1 MVIYYPDMTDP
12 SNSAP
17 VGLAPLAQRCEL
29 LRGWHVR
36 SQPLVLPNAWD
47 AASARAVVDA
57 GFRAVATTSSG
68 VALSLGYEDHQGA
81 PPAEMFAAAA
91 RIARA
96 VEVPV
101 TVDAEAGYGLPPDEL
116 VARLA
121 EVGAAGA
128 NLEDSNHTAGGLRP
142 SDEQAAWLASVR
154 EAADRLG
161 YPLVV
166 NARIDTFIA
175 GAGQPQEPLVE
186 DAAGRAAAYLAA
198 GADCVYPILLRE
210 PDARRAFLAAV
221 DGAVNLLTWP
231 GGATVAELAADGAAR
246 VSYGGSIHRVAMQ
259 HVAEILKG
267 VQA

>member
-1 MVIYYPDMTDP
+1 MVRYYPDMTDP
-12 SNSAP
+12 SISAP
-17 VGLAPLAQRCEL
+17 GATSLAERCEL

-36 SQPLVLPNAWD
+36 SDPLVLPNAWD
-47 AASARAVVDA
+47 AASARAVVEA
-57 GFRAVATTSSG
+57 GFRAVASTSSG

-96 VEVPV
+96 VAVPV
-101 TVDAEAGYGLPPDEL
+101 TVDAAAGYDLPPDEL

-128 NLEDSNHTAGGLRP
+128 NLEDSDHAAGGLRP
-142 SDEQAAWLASVR
+142 VEAQAEWLASVR
-154 EAADRLG
+154 AAAARQG

-175 GAGQPQEPLVE
+175 GAGQPQLPLVDE
-186 DAAGRAAAYLAA
+186 AVARAVAYLAA
-198 GADCVYPILLRE
+198 GADCVYPIILRE
-210 PDARRAFLAAV
+210 PDARRAFVGAV

-231 GGATVAELAADGAAR
+231 GGATPAELGADGAAR
-246 VSYGGSIHRVAMQ
+246 VSYGGSVHRVAMQ
-259 HVAEILKG
+259 HVAEVLKG
-267 VQA
+267 LAP